1 MFMSKNTDTIL
12 ILAAVAGG
20 GYILYKLSKG
30 FEGIGSGVGTAVD
43 STGKAI
49 GSVTTG
55 AGETINKAL
64 DVPNTLLDTLNEGL
78 NKFKQF
84 AEQGFNTQ
92 AQLNAN
98 AEEIYKD
105 YKDSF
110 GQYVGI
116 VLDEAK
122 NKGIVNSGSKYYAN
136 LDPVIKNNQIPTDLL
151 YSQAVLKNQNQ
162 SKLNAFNN
170 LAGVLLPI
178 PNFISNVVNTGISKV
193 KEAVTNKQSTT
204 KLDTLKSSSKNY
216 SSIYDKQPNTSS
228 SSVNKSKTSDLAKD
242 SLSGQDKGKGTYTV
256 TDSKGN
262 KTVRYFQ

>member
-1 MFMSKNTDTIL
+1 MSKNTDTIL

-64 DVPNTLLDTLNEGL
+64 DVPNTLLDTLNQGL
-78 NKFKQF
+78 NKFQQF
-84 AEQGFNTQ
+84 ANNGFNTQ
-92 AQLNAN
+92 AQLNAM
-98 AEEIYKD
+98 AEETLRD

-110 GQYVGI
+110 ALYVGT

-122 NKGIVNSGSKYYAN
+122 NNGTVNSQGKYYAN
-136 LDPVIKNNQIPTDLL
+136 LDPIIKYNQIPTDYL
-151 YSQAVLKNQNQ
+151 YNAAVSKQQTQ
-162 SKLNAFNN
+162 SKLNGFNN
-170 LAGVLLPI
+170 LVNTLLPI
-178 PNFISNVVNTGISKV
+178 PSFISGVISSGITKV
-193 KEAVTNKQSTT
+193 KDVVTNSQ
-204 KLDTLKSSSKNY
+204 SSSKLNNLQSSSKLY
-216 SSIYDKQPNTSS
+216 SSIYDKQQSTSS
-228 SSVNKSKTSDLAKD
+228 SSTAKSKSSDIAKD
-242 SLSGQDKGKGTYTV
+242 SLSGKDKGKGTYTV